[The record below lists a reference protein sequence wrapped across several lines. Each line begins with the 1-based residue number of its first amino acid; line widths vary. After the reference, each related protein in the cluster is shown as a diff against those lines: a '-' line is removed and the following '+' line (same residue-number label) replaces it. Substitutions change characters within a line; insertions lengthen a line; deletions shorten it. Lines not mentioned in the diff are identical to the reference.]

1 MSKYTP
7 WEPMYK
13 ISLVECSKN
22 ELDGIVRT
30 TTAVIRGLNFK
41 RITFKEVKQIF
52 EMPDH
57 RAASRL
63 GLTVTSQGIYKDHD
77 LKGPHVWLLACAV
90 GRTIADTLKG
100 MRALRDAA
108 KARRAELE
116 TMISTKC

>member
-13 ISLVECSKN
+13 ISLVECSKR
-22 ELDGIVRT
+22 ELDGIVRAA
-30 TTAVIRGLNFK
+30 TAVIRGLNFK

-57 RAASRL
+57 KAASRL
-63 GLTVTSQGIYKDHD
+63 GLTVTSEGLYKDHD

-90 GRTIADTLKG
+90 GRTIAATLESMK
-100 MRALRDAA
+100 ALRDAA

>member
-22 ELDGIVRT
+22 ELDAIVRT
-30 TTAVIRGLNFK
+30 ATAVIRGLNFK
-41 RITFKEVKQIF
+41 HLRFKEVKQIF

-57 RAASRL
+57 KAASRL
-63 GLTVTSQGIYKDHD
+63 GLTVTSQGLYKDHD

-90 GRTIADTLKG
+90 GRTIATTIKE
-100 MRALRDAA
+100 MKTLRDAA

>member
-13 ISLVECSKN
+13 ISLAECSKR

-30 TTAVIRGLNFK
+30 ATAVIRGLNF
-41 RITFKEVKQIF
+41 RHITFKEVKQIF

-57 RAASRL
+57 KAASRL
-63 GLTVTSQGIYKDHD
+63 GLTVTSQGLYKDHD

-90 GRTIADTLKG
+90 GRTIADTLKS
-100 MRALRDAA
+100 MKALRDDA
-108 KARRAELE
+108 KARRAALE
-116 TMISTKC
+116 VAPK